1 MDTYNKI
8 SSSDTSQGIISIQQ
22 ASRSPKIRKVAP
34 QLAPQ
39 GDRVQISQKAREM
52 QAALSQIK
60 QMPDVD
66 EEKVSR
72 IKAQIQAGTYKPDSG
87 TLAEKILAES
97 LLGE

>member
-8 SSSDTSQGIISIQQ
+8 PSSDTSQGIQSIQK

-34 QLAPQ
+34 QQVPQ

-52 QAALSQIK
+52 QAALAQIK

-66 EEKVSR
+66 EEKVAR

-87 TLAEKILAES
+87 ALAEKILAES